1 MKIAIPTAD
10 GKLCPHFGHCE
21 AFTFAEIDEVT
32 KEIKTI
38 EQKIPEE
45 GISCQ
50 SAAWIAEQGA
60 QIVLAGGMGGRP
72 LQMFANCG
80 VEVITGCPE
89 EKCRTADTGG
99 GRLREY
105 KEKIQEF
112 RGVLWNSFCGSRK
125 QGRTGQSHRD
135 GTAVDYRGDGK
146 RLCGKTENAG
156 GRKYKR
162 I

>member
-21 AFTFAEIDEVT
+21 AFTFAEIDEAT

-80 VEVITGCPE
+80 VKVITGCPE
-89 EKCRTADTGG
+89 ENI
-99 GRLREY
+99 E
-105 KEKIQEF
+105 I
-112 RGVLWNSFCGSRK
+112 VLKAF
-125 QGRTGQSHRD
+125 
-135 GTAVDYRGDGK
+135 
-146 RLCGKTENAG
+146 L
-156 GRKYKR
+156 
-162 I
+162 